1 MADNGL
7 SNFALHS
14 KEELDE
20 WALESINGE
29 LGTADAERGVT
40 FDPQTADPETVARRH
55 LDRMINS
62 PAVPMFDAGD
72 VEGMT
77 LRTLGT
83 ETVRLTGA
91 TVVRFAQDFHGIPVY
106 GSLVSVEL
114 DQDNRFLAIS
124 SALGQPTDVDPVAT
138 ISPAQALAVIHEDV
152 GNESVLEPPRLY
164 YYFDNQT
171 DPSRWRLVYM
181 SKDVPREDDGDTP
194 ELADYVIDA
203 HTAEIVGRLP
213 RTQSVTWTPSEGIV
227 EFQGVER
234 KVRVERDEQ
243 NNMRLSDTMRNVRTH
258 DFLFQD
264 ARLLRRRLPG
274 DFVANPPD
282 PWLQAAIS
290 AHINA
295 VAVAEFLL
303 DVFHRAGLDNRG
315 GPLISTV
322 NCTSRNLDPN
332 NREWRNAAWIG
343 TQMIYGQ
350 RMVNGDLRSYAV
362 ARDVVAHEI
371 IHGLTDHTARLEYQL
386 ESGALNESYSDI
398 FGIIIAN
405 WQPPDGGDVETWDW
419 QMGEDLDATGVP
431 LRDISDP
438 ERRGQPAHL
447 DQMRTLSPG
456 EVPDRSNDFG
466 WLHRNSGIH
475 NKAAYHLLTAKE
487 NGAVVFT
494 PREVAGL
501 FYLALTQ
508 YLSRTSGFSDSRT
521 GVRLAAQT
529 YFRQDDPDMLAS
541 KLAVIDNAFD
551 AVGIQ

>member
-1 MADNGL
+1 
-7 SNFALHS
+7 
-14 KEELDE
+14 
-20 WALESINGE
+20 
-29 LGTADAERGVT
+29 
-40 FDPQTADPETVARRH
+40 VAR
-55 LDRMINS
+55 LS
-62 PAVPMFDAGD
+62 
-72 VEGMT
+72 
-77 LRTLGT
+77 
-83 ETVRLTGA
+83 
-91 TVVRFAQDFHGIPVY
+91 
-106 GSLVSVEL
+106 
-114 DQDNRFLAIS
+114 
-124 SALGQPTDVDPVAT
+124 
-138 ISPAQALAVIHEDV
+138 
-152 GNESVLEPPRLY
+152 
-164 YYFDNQT
+164 
-171 DPSRWRLVYM
+171 
-181 SKDVPREDDGDTP
+181 
-194 ELADYVIDA
+194 
-203 HTAEIVGRLP
+203 
-213 RTQSVTWTPSEGIV
+213 RTQSVTWTPFEGIV

-243 NNMRLSDTMRNVRTH
+243 NNMRLSDTLRNVRTH

-315 GPLISTV
+315 GPLISSV